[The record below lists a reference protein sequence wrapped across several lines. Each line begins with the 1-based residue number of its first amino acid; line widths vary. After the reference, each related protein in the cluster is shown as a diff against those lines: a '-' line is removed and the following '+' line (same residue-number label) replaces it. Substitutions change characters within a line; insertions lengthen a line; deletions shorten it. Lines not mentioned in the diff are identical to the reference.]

1 LIHHFKNIFSIAL
14 HLGKIA
20 WTKRF
25 VETYNE
31 QLPPEIQEYMVLLSK
46 ASIAFYEKDYEEA
59 QYLVAQIREINF
71 TYHLNKEL
79 LLLKTFY
86 LCRNKYLETKLES
99 FRSYLRTNKQ
109 LSANVKKAYEN
120 FYKALKQLHRLRERY
135 FFLKNDSKN
144 LLKLKLQ
151 VEKLLA
157 KLQNRDDIVSSVWL
171 IEQTEILLR
180 KF

>member
-1 LIHHFKNIFSIAL
+1 MI
-14 HLGKIA
+14 
-20 WTKRF
+20 
-25 VETYNE
+25 
-31 QLPPEIQEYMVLLSK
+31 LPSLFENTV
-46 ASIAFYEKDYEEA
+46 
-59 QYLVAQIREINF
+59 R
-71 TYHLNKEL
+71 T
-79 LLLKTFY
+79 
-86 LCRNKYLETKLES
+86 LCYRKS
-99 FRSYLRTNKQ
+99 VSDIGQRG
-109 LSANVKKAYEN
+109 KAYEN